1 MTDQKTSDP
10 RDVVFYQLTT
20 KFVDN
25 EREIPEESREVLYY
39 SLSIG
44 HHTGIID
51 CLSEKIRCPQ
61 DVFLEV
67 VEALPEP
74 SDARYK
80 LEGIVRHGEIQVDN
94 THLEVLG
101 PAIQGLIEANGATI
115 ADSSGGGG
123 GKQPQELSPE
133 AQAWLVSFADA
144 LEAIKEEPS
153 VYLMGRVVAP

>member
-1 MTDQKTSDP
+1 MTGQRTSDP

-25 EREIPEESREVLYY
+25 EQEIPEESREVLYY
-39 SLSIG
+39 SLAIG

-61 DVFLEV
+61 DVFSEV
-67 VEALPEP
+67 VEALPES

-80 LEGIVRHGEIQVDN
+80 LEGIMRHGEIQVDK
-94 THLEVLG
+94 THLEVLD
-101 PAIQGLIEANGATI
+101 PAIQGLVGTCVPAVS
-115 ADSSGGGG
+115 DSGDDEGEPRS
-123 GKQPQELSPE
+123 LSHA

-144 LEAIKEEPS
+144 LESIKEEPS
-153 VYLMGRVVAP
+153 VYLMGRVVAS